1 MQEAVERAVS
11 DAAKRVEMLRN
22 QGQDLADSA
31 MQEGIQVL
39 ILVVAA
45 AAAGRIA
52 RVQPGEPI
60 TVEMEE
66 AEGHTTFQE
75 PRLRM
80 RVAAAVAYV

>member
-11 DAAKRVEMLRN
+11 DAAKRAEMLRN

-31 MQEGIQVL
+31 MQEGMAVL
-39 ILVVAA
+39 ILVVVVV
-45 AAAGRIA
+45 AAGRIA

-66 AEGHTTFQE
+66 AEIHTTFQE
-75 PRLRM
+75 PRLHTRA
-80 RVAAAVAYV
+80 VAAVAHV

>member
-1 MQEAVERAVS
+1 MQEAVVRAVS

-31 MQEGIQVL
+31 MQEGMAVL
-39 ILVVAA
+39 ILVLVVVV
-45 AAAGRIA
+45 AGRIA

-80 RVAAAVAYV
+80 RVAAAAAYV